1 MTPALTTEPI
11 PLETDAE
18 GTVRVRGTRVTLD
31 TVVESFLAGAIADWF
46 PTVALAD
53 AYAVILY
60 YLRHRPEVD
69 AYLAERGRAADA
81 IRERSEATYDKA
93 RLRERL
99 LAQGSSPDEWRDRVV
114 HLPL

>member
-1 MTPALTTEPI
+1 MTPAPTPTITTEPI
-11 PLETDAE
+11 PLEADAG

-31 TVVESFLAGAIADWF
+31 TIVESFLAGASAEDVADRF

-81 IRERSEATYDKA
+81 IRQRSEAGTDRA
-93 RLRERL
+93 QLRQRL
-99 LAQGSSPDEWRDRVV
+99 LARQQARTTS
-114 HLPL
+114 